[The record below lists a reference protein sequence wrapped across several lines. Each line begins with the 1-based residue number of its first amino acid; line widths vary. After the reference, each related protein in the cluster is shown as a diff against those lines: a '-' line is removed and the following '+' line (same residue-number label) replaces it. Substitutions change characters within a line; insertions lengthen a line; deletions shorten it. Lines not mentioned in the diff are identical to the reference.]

1 MKKVAIQPLTQE
13 YQTKPKQ
20 KEKFKPGKSK
30 ELIKEILQSRLKAVV
45 YQPEAIQTL
54 TKDIAES
61 VKWKLKELNLPRY
74 KYIVQVTIGEQR
86 GQGIRAGCKCFW
98 DFDTD
103 YVASESYIND
113 SLFCLVTVFAVYL
126 Y

>member
-1 MKKVAIQPLTQE
+1 MKKVPIQSATPE

-30 ELIKEILQSRLKAVV
+30 ELIKEILQSKLKTAV
-45 YQPEAIQTL
+45 YQPEAIQTI

-113 SLFCLVTVFAVYL
+113 SLFCIVTVFAVYL

>member
-1 MKKVAIQPLTQE
+1 MNKKAIQPPTQE

-30 ELIKEILQSRLKAVV
+30 ELIKEILQQKLKTATYQAEAV
-45 YQPEAIQTL
+45 QSL
-54 TKDIAES
+54 CKDIAES
-61 VKWKLKELNLPRY
+61 VKWKLKDLNLPRY
-74 KYIVQVTIGEQR
+74 KYIVQVNIGEQR
-86 GQGIRAGCKCFW
+86 GQGIRIGSKCFW